1 MCTMGVLLGER
12 FQPEKQP
19 LSGMTRPDPQEQ
31 RGWSDGARGPG
42 AKALQAGGGWP
53 ERRASCKVPGPGE
66 SQSQCTIS
74 QGPVRPGRAGQ
85 AGGWVPAFLPISPA
99 SSPAPTWA
107 EQRGGGCVAGAEAAC
122 AVRGVGVP
130 AGWPRPPGPLPPR
143 RGPGSIL
150 RATSAG
156 RRRSGDPD
164 LPTQWVGHGGNRPA
178 TPPRATPRRHPVGSP
193 PPP

>member
-1 MCTMGVLLGER
+1 MER
-12 FQPEKQP
+12 GGRGQRRCRPEAAGLNAERPARCLALERANPSAPSPKAQCAQGAPARQEGGYQPFFPFLQP
-19 LSGMTRPDPQEQ
+19 PPQRP
-31 RGWSDGARGPG
+31 RGR
-42 AKALQAGGGWP
+42 
-53 ERRASCKVPGPGE
+53 
-66 SQSQCTIS
+66 
-74 QGPVRPGRAGQ
+74 
-85 AGGWVPAFLPISPA
+85 
-99 SSPAPTWA
+99 SSV
-107 EQRGGGCVAGAEAAC
+107 GGGCVAGAEAAC